1 MWRSERG
8 SLFLR
13 PEKKLSGLRTY
24 MNQTI
29 VDQSLDLCY
38 ADAYWPKDLDSDIV
52 TTTSSMWSYFGI
64 SCIYYTKI

>member
-24 MNQTI
+24 MDQTI

-38 ADAYWPKDLDSDIV
+38 TDKDLDSDIV